1 MLLTQEI
8 YDQINLKKMRK
19 SINIEYLRFDTLKKV
34 ISNQIGRAHV

>member
-8 YDQINLKKMRK
+8 YDQINLEKMRK

-34 ISNQIGRAHV
+34 ISNH